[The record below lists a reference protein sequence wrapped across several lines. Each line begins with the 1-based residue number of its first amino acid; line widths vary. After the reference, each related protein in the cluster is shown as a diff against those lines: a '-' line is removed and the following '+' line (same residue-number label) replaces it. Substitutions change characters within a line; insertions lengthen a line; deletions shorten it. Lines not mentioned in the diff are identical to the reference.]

1 MYTLVMTPKNPP
13 KLGKKE
19 VIAERNLPYWIPECG
34 SSTKA
39 EKLTV
44 KRKMTFYVLA
54 RNLREAE
61 AKILRFLAKIGIT
74 ARIHR
79 E

>member
-1 MYTLVMTPKNPP
+1 MEICTMTVKNPP
-13 KLGKKE
+13 KFGKKE
-19 VIAERNLPYWIPECG
+19 ISTERKLPFWIPECG
-34 SSTKA
+34 SNTKA

-54 RNLREAE
+54 TNLREAE
-61 AKILRFLAKIGIT
+61 AKILRFLSKIGIT

>member
-1 MYTLVMTPKNPP
+1 MEICIMTPKNPP
-13 KLGKKE
+13 KFGKRE
-19 VIAERNLPYWIPECG
+19 ISAERKMPYWIPECG
-34 SSTKA
+34 SNTKA
-39 EKLTV
+39 QTLTV

-54 RNLREAE
+54 RNFREAE

-74 ARIHR
+74 AHIHR